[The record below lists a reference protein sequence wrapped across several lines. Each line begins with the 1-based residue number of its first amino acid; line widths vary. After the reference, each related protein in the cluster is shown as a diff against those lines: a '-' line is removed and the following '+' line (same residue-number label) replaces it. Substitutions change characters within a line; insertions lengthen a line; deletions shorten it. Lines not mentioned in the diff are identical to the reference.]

1 MAGDRS
7 KACVIFY
14 GMPEKDQEKLKSLEA
29 PVLGIWASK
38 DGWINEEVVS
48 DFDANMKGL
57 NKYFTSKTY
66 DADHAFANPSSP
78 RYSEEASKEAFNE
91 VKRFLNVHFIK
102 SAGNNAE
109 PAPFKASPPEH

>member
-1 MAGDRS
+1 M
-7 KACVIFY
+7 IFY

-57 NKYFTSKTY
+57 NKSFTSKTY
-66 DADHAFANPSSP
+66 DADNASANPSSP
-78 RYSEEASKEAFNE
+78 RFSEEACKQAFND
-91 VKRFLNVHFIK
+91 VKIFLNFRSRFDSWWGHK
-102 SAGNNAE
+102 
-109 PAPFKASPPEH
+109 